1 MICLISRQCA
11 ALHCAQISEIKESI
25 DKVLIRSFQFEVTRT
40 VFKFS
45 KLIPQR
51 PQIDLETIRET
62 LLYIESDCKGCEGLE
77 RVAAAIA
84 QTIREIDQVSSS
96 DKPRAKTE
104 VVSATFMPAG
114 L

>member
-1 MICLISRQCA
+1 M
-11 ALHCAQISEIKESI
+11 
-25 DKVLIRSFQFEVTRT
+25 
-40 VFKFS
+40 FKFS

-62 LLYIESDCKGCEGLE
+62 LLYIESDCEGCEGLE

-84 QTIREIDQVSSS
+84 QTIREIDQVSAAG
-96 DKPRAKTE
+96 KQRGKTE
-104 VVSATFMPAG
+104 VVSTTFMPAG